1 MIRMPRLTNYNWVVS
16 IGLSVLFATLVTAG
30 FAVAD
35 VSPGNVGYDNRFVFV
50 RLKYEMPTGLQTGFF
65 RQDIKWAH
73 DYPRAEQNLMKILD
87 EVSLLKVGQ
96 GPNGGNVLALDDPE
110 LYKFPFAY
118 MAEPGFWFP
127 TDNEVEGL
135 QVYLRKGGFVIF
147 DDFTAD
153 HWYNFT
159 DQMERVLPG
168 LRPMELD
175 IAHPVFQSFFE
186 TTTLEMAPMY
196 GPPPTFWGYFEDN
209 DQQKRLLALANYEND
224 IGEYWEY
231 SDTGWFP
238 IDLTNDAYKFGVN
251 YVIYSLT
258 H

>member
-1 MIRMPRLTNYNWVVS
+1 MIRRPRFTNRNWTIS
-16 IGLSVLFATLVTAG
+16 IGLSVLIAILVTAG
-30 FAVAD
+30 FAGAD
-35 VSPGNVGYDNRFVFV
+35 VSPGNVGYDSSFVFV

-73 DYPRAEQNLMKILD
+73 DYPRAEQNLTKILG
-87 EVSLLKVGQ
+87 EVSLLKVAR
-96 GPNGGNVLALDDPE
+96 GPNGGNILALDDPE
-110 LYKFPFAY
+110 LFKFPFAY

-127 TDNEVEGL
+127 TDDEVEGL
-135 QVYLRKGGFVIF
+135 RAYLRKGGFVIF

-168 LRPMELD
+168 LRPIELG